1 MIDLLAVLIH
11 CLIMCLVIDFDLI
24 SIVEVER
31 IIGSLSTVVYL
42 LHLQKQAIRQT
53 RVMVVKLP

>member
-1 MIDLLAVLIH
+1 MVLNH
-11 CLIMCLVIDFDLI
+11 RLVMCLVIDFDLT

-42 LHLQKQAIRQT
+42 LHLQKQAIQQT
-53 RVMVVKLP
+53 RVMVVK